1 MHDCV
6 IKLFFSWLRKG
17 GTGLMAEIIVF
28 RHGQLPKPPGG
39 RSMGRRL
46 RFRSRHRHWRV
57 KTYVFLFFLLAC
69 SHDRVRRAAALFLFA
84 FAFTQSLLR
93 GACDDLLI
101 WPAISASVAIA
112 THLQACICD
121 FAFSDYGPFQCQIYS
136 KIRIA
141 EMPFLDFR
149 EIQSDVPSKL

>member
-1 MHDCV
+1 
-6 IKLFFSWLRKG
+6 
-17 GTGLMAEIIVF
+17 MAEILVF

-57 KTYVFLFFLLAC
+57 KFYVFLFFWLAC

-84 FAFTQSLLR
+84 S
-93 GACDDLLI
+93 
-101 WPAISASVAIA
+101 ISVPVAIA

-141 EMPFLDFR
+141 EIPFLDFR